1 MSEPIAFEAVAP
13 VTALLRGLGIEHYI
27 AGSVASVLH
36 GVPRSTVDVD
46 IVARIRTEHA
56 RIIAQ
61 ELGEAFYVDE
71 AMIRDA
77 ARQGGSFNVIHLA
90 TMYKVDVFIAGSR
103 PFDHSALE
111 RIVYRRATGEDVPAY
126 PIASAEDTILSK
138 LEWYRRGGETSERQW
153 EDVIGVM
160 KVQGEQLDEAY
171 LDRWAAEL
179 GVSDLI
185 ERARREARM

>member
-1 MSEPIAFEAVAP
+1 M
-13 VTALLRGLGIEHYI
+13 
-27 AGSVASVLH
+27 
-36 GVPRSTVDVD
+36 
-46 IVARIRTEHA
+46 
-56 RIIAQ
+56 
-61 ELGEAFYVDE
+61 
-71 AMIRDA
+71 
-77 ARQGGSFNVIHLA
+77 
-90 TMYKVDVFIAGSR
+90 
-103 PFDHSALE
+103 
-111 RIVYRRATGEDVPAY
+111 PAY